1 MLFNTNAFILL
12 AVRWTQVFA
21 HDTSGG
27 LFKSAA
33 DALSKNTDNPA
44 AKLFSV
50 LSQLNNLRLD
60 DGSFHLKL
68 CYPELG
74 KCNEWTQTS
83 NPATRST
90 VENFKAI
97 KLGLGSSF
105 TGLGVSP
112 ASSSHTFIDNTPS
125 SSTWFYAIGARSSWG
140 GSDTIPGPYPE
151 QSPHKVK
158 RVELFAERPGTLP
171 LDTLPGKHS

>member
-1 MLFNTNAFILL
+1 M
-12 AVRWTQVFA
+12 FA

-112 ASSSHTFIDNTPS
+112 ASSSYTFIDNTPS
-125 SSTWFYAIGARSSWG
+125 SSNWFYAIGARSSWG